1 MKTAPTI
8 GCLKLAV
15 TNVKKA
21 ARFGVKATIEEA
33 VVDINTS
40 ARLNGSL
47 L

>member
-1 MKTAPTI
+1 V
-8 GCLKLAV
+8 KLAV

-40 ARLNGSL
+40 A
-47 L
+47 